1 VVVLRRAGSQDE
13 ADRLVRRI
21 MGIQGPPMTEE
32 KKAELRAWGEAHKDE
47 IREKRRMRI
56 LTRRRTLELLAAGT
70 RRR

>member
-1 VVVLRRAGSQDE
+1 
-13 ADRLVRRI
+13 
-21 MGIQGPPMTEE
+21 MTEE
-32 KKAELRAWGEAHKDE
+32 KKAELRAWGEAHKNE